1 MAKKETKK
9 YRFNYVMTEKQ
20 RISLQ
25 YLFEHHKKVHGRVA
39 TIGSIIRKLVEDEVK
54 RIKESS

>member
-1 MAKKETKK
+1 MAKKEVKK

-20 RISLQ
+20 RVSLQ

-39 TIGSIIRKLVEDEVK
+39 TIGSIMRKLVEDEVK
-54 RIKESS
+54 RIKDKT